1 MKKSNSRKC
10 CRCFFKTNFLLLSA
24 LITITPSHSYANY
37 SLNILDGNENKII
50 KLFEK
55 LPLETLSN
63 KLLPHHDNWQGTLLR
78 DLHSQIDIPYDS
90 LFEFVNEQEEFQGAL
105 EVLEQLPAPIITVA
119 TPTQGS
125 NADFVAVAAATTWAN
140 QALYLTEISFEFLS
154 SHIGATMGLSTAGGL
169 GTSAGLGVTTGLSA
183 TGGAGLAAGVG
194 VTAGTG
200 IGMGVNT
207 GAGGSITVGAGA
219 SLGLPITLN
228 DIVTN
233 TFNTLRP
240 RVWRVNTLSGEDV
253 KTVSPI
259 LMTIGNP
266 DQNPQTAR
274 LNDDLPIYFDK
285 EAGSDEWFMVQRRN
299 DRVFDGHVGIISLSS
314 HLPLPEL
321 DFSDGVIGL
330 DLVTMVIAATDEEGM
345 TAVASLLQQDENGAR
360 DEKLEVLTAYL
371 NGLMG
376 KGMNLADK
384 LKRLKHFTDLSTTA
398 WSKSESPFSLLS
410 KRGFEKNKSKLI
422 ARAKDSN
429 TGKLLHKLAEKSQIK
444 ARIENSW
451 VANAALS
458 PDLLSGQA
466 LLPARNTA
474 STGTDPISRGDILKG
489 IENLASYPMG
499 ISLVVIADDEGIPQI
514 IQLVAN

>member
-1 MKKSNSRKC
+1 M
-10 CRCFFKTNFLLLSA
+10 
-24 LITITPSHSYANY
+24 
-37 SLNILDGNENKII
+37 
-50 KLFEK
+50 
-55 LPLETLSN
+55 
-63 KLLPHHDNWQGTLLR
+63 LPHNDDWQEDILR
-78 DLHSQIDIPYDS
+78 DLRSQIDIPYNS

-125 NADFVAVAAATTWAN
+125 NADFIAVAAATTWAN
-140 QALYLTEISFEFLS
+140 QALYLTEISFEFLA
-154 SHIGATMGLSTAGGL
+154 SHMGASMGLSTAGGL
-169 GTSAGLGVTTGLSA
+169 GTSTGLGVTTGLSA
-183 TGGAGLAAGVG
+183 TAGAGLATGVG

-207 GAGGSITVGAGA
+207 GTGGSITVGAGA

-228 DIVTN
+228 DVVTN
-233 TFNTLRP
+233 TFNFLRP

-285 EAGSDEWFMVQRRN
+285 EASSDEWLMVQRSN
-299 DRVFDGHVGIISLSS
+299 DRIFDGHVGIISLSS
-314 HLPLPEL
+314 HLPLTEL

-330 DLVTMVIAATDEEGM
+330 DLVTMVVAATDEAGM
-345 TAVASLLQQDENGAR
+345 KAVASLLQQDENGAR
-360 DEKLEVLTAYL
+360 DEKLEILTAYL

-376 KGMNLADK
+376 EGMNLTDK
-384 LKRLKHFTDLSTTA
+384 LKRLKYFTDLSTTT
-398 WSKSESPFSLLS
+398 WSKPEGPFSLLS
-410 KRGFEKNKSKLI
+410 KSGFEKHKSKLI
-422 ARAKDSN
+422 AKAKDSN
-429 TGKLLHKLAEKSQIK
+429 TGKMLHQLAENSRIK

-451 VANAALS
+451 IANAALS

-474 STGTDPISRGDILKG
+474 NTGNDPASQSDLLKG
-489 IENLASYPMG
+489 IENLAAYPMG
-499 ISLVVIADDEGIPQI
+499 VSLVVIADDEGTPQI